1 MPQMIIASRIG
12 DGRVVF
18 MGGPGAWV
26 DSIEDGVLIEDEAD
40 AERLLA
46 AAKADEADCL
56 VIDPYLIDVT
66 VDEDSGRR
74 PSSYREEIRAFGP
87 SIRSEFRDGK

>member
-1 MPQMIIASRIG
+1 MPQMVIASRIG

-26 DSIEDGVLIEDEAD
+26 ESIGAGVLIEDETD

-46 AAKADEADCL
+46 AAKEDEADSL
-56 VIDPYLIDVT
+56 VIDPYLIEVEIDA
-66 VDEDSGRR
+66 EGRW
-74 PSSYREEIRAFGP
+74 PVSYRERLRAFGP
-87 SIRSEFRDGK
+87 SIRSEFREGR

>member
-26 DSIEDGVLIEDEAD
+26 DSIGDGVLIESEAD

-56 VIDPYLIDVT
+56 VIDPYLIDVAAG
-66 VDEDSGRR
+66 EHGRR
-74 PSSYREEIRAFGP
+74 PTSVREEIRAFGP
-87 SIRSEFRDGK
+87 SVGSET

>member
-1 MPQMIIASRIG
+1 MSQMIIASRIG

-40 AERLLA
+40 GERLLT
-46 AAKADEADCL
+46 AAKADEADSL
-56 VIDPYLIDVT
+56 VIDPYPIDVA
-66 VDEDSGRR
+66 VDDSGRR
-74 PSSYREEIRAFGP
+74 PTSYREEIRAFGP
-87 SIRSEFRDGK
+87 SIRSEFRSGK

>member
-26 DSIEDGVLIEDEAD
+26 DDIEAGVLIEAEAD
-40 AERLLA
+40 AETLLT
-46 AAKADEADCL
+46 AAKEDEGGSL
-56 VIDPYLIDVT
+56 VIDPYLIDVE
-66 VDEDSGRR
+66 VDESGGRR
-74 PSSYREEIRAFGP
+74 PSSYREQIRAFGP
-87 SIRSEFRDGK
+87 SIRSEFREGN

>member
-18 MGGPGAWV
+18 MGAPGAWV
-26 DSIEDGVLIEDEAD
+26 GSIEAGLLIDDEAD

-46 AAKADEADCL
+46 AARADEAESL
-56 VIDPYLIDVT
+56 VIDPYLIDVA
-66 VDEDSGRR
+66 VGEQGRR
-74 PSSYREEIRAFGP
+74 PASYREQIRAFGP
-87 SIRSEFRDGK
+87 SIPFEFRDGE